1 MKERNPG
8 IKNVG
13 VIASKGQLL
22 PGIRNVDEMYEVG
35 LFKKDFY
42 DAIVEVGVDE
52 SINAMLSLIR
62 EAGVLSGPTGGG
74 SLAAALKYLRPI
86 DADLQRVHHAV
97 FIVCDRVE
105 WYLSYLQK
113 LRPELFGITRKP
125 GIRTL
130 SPEQIEN
137 APQINVDEAS
147 ALIERSDVIV
157 VDLRGPLAFKAGRI
171 AGAINISV
179 DHFEGMCEQ
188 GVPFSGGRKILIV
201 CPVGDQS
208 RRFAAHLSN
217 AGVSCVSLRGGMAA
231 WNAAGKPS
239 ERNSSRVLA
248 GVR

>member
-1 MKERNPG
+1 
-8 IKNVG
+8 
-13 VIASKGQLL
+13 
-22 PGIRNVDEMYEVG
+22 
-35 LFKKDFY
+35 
-42 DAIVEVGVDE
+42 
-52 SINAMLSLIR
+52 MLSLIR
-62 EAGVLSGPTGGG
+62 NAGVLSGPTGGG

-86 DADLQRVHHAV
+86 DADLKRKHHAV

-113 LRPELFGITRKP
+113 LRPELFGITRKS

-137 APQINVDEAS
+137 APQVDVNEAT
-147 ALIERSDVIV
+147 ALLEQSDVIV
-157 VDLRGPLAFKAGRI
+157 IDLRGPLAFKAGRI

-179 DHFEGMCEQ
+179 DHFEGMCDQ
-188 GVPFSGGRKILIV
+188 GAPFSGGKKILIV
-201 CPVGDQS
+201 CPIGDQS

-217 AGVSCVSLRGGMAA
+217 AGISCVSLRGGMAA

-239 ERNSSRVLA
+239 ERNSSRVLS